1 MVAIAER
8 GAMNGATKLAIVS
21 LLSIAIGAGIWR
33 SRRTDVAV
41 VAVARGGAVDAVY
54 ATGTVEAADRAS
66 IKTKVTGSVVE
77 LLVREGD
84 VVKKGDLLARI
95 DNPAVTF
102 ALQRGR
108 VQLNAAAKHAGEKSP
123 TVVAQV
129 QHAAAIESEIAQ
141 AKIDIERSKRLSE
154 SGSVAGSETEKLTSH
169 LRALE
174 AQLRANEAEQAA
186 LRIDLDSTAGQAEE
200 NVKALAAQVADT
212 EVRAPLDGV
221 VLRRMVEP
229 GEVVGVNQAL
239 FDVGDVAHLIL
250 KIAIDEADV
259 ARVSVAPPSPAL
271 VTLYAFKDR
280 VFHGTITRIFP
291 DADRASKSFLA
302 WVALSDAPP
311 NLRSGMSAEVNLV
324 VARKDDVLIAPM
336 ESLVGG
342 RFVWVSEGGVARR
355 REVVVG
361 IHDLLRTE
369 IVSGLHEGELVVVEG
384 QATLVD
390 GARLSA
396 RTTSLDAPLAAA
408 STAPMTIASAPA
420 SAAAK

>member
-1 MVAIAER
+1 MNAFAKLTVVA
-8 GAMNGATKLAIVS
+8 

-33 SRRTDVAV
+33 SRRAEVVV

-108 VQLNAAAKHAGEKSP
+108 VQLHAASKQAGEKSP

-129 QHAAAIESEIAQ
+129 QRASAIRSEIAQ
-141 AKIDIERSKRLSE
+141 AKIDIDRSKRLSE
-154 SGSVAGSETEKLTSH
+154 SGSVAGSETEKLQSH
-169 LRALE
+169 LAALE
-174 AQLRANEAEQAA
+174 AQLSASEAEQAA

-229 GEVVGVNQAL
+229 GEVVGVNQTL

-259 ARVSVAPPSPAL
+259 ARVSLDPPSSAL

-280 VFHGTITRIFP
+280 VFHGQITRIFP

-302 WVALSDAPP
+302 WVTLTDAPP
-311 NLRSGMSAEVNLV
+311 TLRSGMSAEVNLI
-324 VARKDDVLIAPM
+324 VARKEGVLIAPM

-342 RFVWVSEGGVARR
+342 RFVWVDEGGLARR

-369 IVSGLHEGELVVVEG
+369 IVSGVHEGDLVIVEG
-384 QATLVD
+384 QTNLVE
-390 GARLSA
+390 GARLSS

-408 STAPMTIASAPA
+408 SSASTGT
-420 SAAAK
+420 SAK